1 MNEAQIHELTVR
13 LAQALTAKGWRLATA
28 ESCTGGWIA
37 KCCTD
42 LAGSSA
48 WFERGFVTYSNEAK
62 VGMLGV
68 EADRIEAQGA
78 VSGAVAEQMA
88 KGARRAA
95 GVEVAVA
102 VTGVAGPEGGS
113 AEKPVGTVWFA
124 WSVNGLDVDS
134 ACLHFDGDR
143 NSVRV
148 QSVEKAILGLLSRLG
163 RC

>member
-1 MNEAQIHELTVR
+1 MNEAQIHELIVR
-13 LAQALTAKGWRLATA
+13 LAQSLAAKGWKFATA

-48 WFERGFVTYSNEAK
+48 WFEQGFVTYSNEAK

-68 EADRIEAQGA
+68 EADMIEAQGA

-88 KGARRAA
+88 KGARRTA

-124 WSVNGLDVDS
+124 WSVDGLDVDS
-134 ACLHFDGDR
+134 ECLHFDGDR
-143 NSVRV
+143 NSVRA
-148 QSVEKAILGLLSRLG
+148 QSVEKAIRGLLSRLG